1 MNGCRAGGGAG
12 GEAGVV
18 LPQHALHCCWGAAE
32 QGIRQGTN
40 DVRQRWQRD
49 CRSEGGRKALSGDGV
64 YAGV

>member
-1 MNGCRAGGGAG
+1 MRRGG
-12 GEAGVV
+12 V

-49 CRSEGGRKALSGDGV
+49 SVGVRVAGKPSRETAFMLECDGKGLAV
-64 YAGV
+64 LG